1 DIVTSEISKYVKV
14 ALSGDGGDEV
24 FGGYTVFDWY
34 SKIYS
39 IKKLPSIIKNSSYDI
54 LQLINKKLN
63 NNKVRQL
70 TKALNIA

>member
-1 DIVTSEISKYVKV
+1 NNSFSEDRFWRILRHVGHPFPDSSAIPTDIVTSEISKYVKV

-39 IKKLPSIIKNSSYDI
+39 IKKLP
-54 LQLINKKLN
+54 
-63 NNKVRQL
+63 
-70 TKALNIA
+70 